1 MNAVKNAES
10 ALQQG
15 EPAQALKLL
24 QDGVRANPADAR
36 LRVFLFQLLSVLG
49 QWERALNQLSVAAEL
64 DAAALP
70 MAQTYREAIR
80 CESLRNEVF
89 AGRKV
94 PMIFGQ
100 PDTWLALLIESL
112 LTAGKGDQAGA
123 ERLRQQAFDAAPAS
137 SGTLD
142 GEAFAWL
149 ADADMR
155 LGPVCEAVINGR
167 YYWLPFANL
176 RRIQFEEPADLRDVV
191 WTPVHFEFV
200 NGGES
205 VGLIPTRYPGSEL
218 SAEPLVQLARRT
230 EWLEALPGVFHGSG
244 QRILSTDGGDKALMD
259 VRLIEFDAV
268 PEAGTEP
275 ADD

>member
-10 ALQQG
+10 ALHQG

-24 QDGVRANPADAR
+24 QDGVRANPADPR

-70 MAQTYREAIR
+70 MAQTYREAIQ

-137 SGTLD
+137 AGSLD
-142 GEAFAWL
+142 GEAFSWL

-176 RRIQFEEPADLRDVV
+176 RRIQFEAPADLRDVV

-230 EWLEALPGVFHGSG
+230 EWIEALPGLFHGSG

-259 VRLIEFDAV
+259 VRLIEFAAV
-268 PEAGTEP
+268 PEEGAEP

>member
-1 MNAVKNAES
+1 MNAVTNAES
-10 ALQQG
+10 ALHQG
-15 EPAQALKLL
+15 APAQALKLL
-24 QDGVRANPADAR
+24 QDGVKANPSDPR

-49 QWERALNQLSVAAEL
+49 QWGRALNQLSVAAEL

-70 MAQTYREAIR
+70 MAQTYREAIQ
-80 CESLRNEVF
+80 CESLRSEVF
-89 AGRKV
+89 SGRKV

-100 PDTWLALLIESL
+100 PDAWLALLIESL
-112 LTAGKGDQAGA
+112 LTAGKGDAVGA

-137 SGTLD
+137 TGTLD
-142 GEAFAWL
+142 GEAFSWL

-176 RRIQFEEPADLRDVV
+176 RRIQLEEPTDLRDVV

-218 SAEPLVQLARRT
+218 STEPLVQLARRT
-230 EWLEALPGVFHGSG
+230 EWLETLPGVFHGSG

-259 VRLIEFDAV
+259 VRLIEFDTL
-268 PEAGTEP
+268 PEEGTEP